1 MQEDEIVEIAEQA
14 RKERERAE
22 LLRSAAESAMSHEDK
37 AAIEQLIGSM

>member
-1 MQEDEIVEIAEQA
+1 MEIEEAAEQA

-22 LLRSAAESAMSHEDK
+22 LRRNAAESAMSHEDR